1 MWCYSVYGT
10 ARAHDVIALDF
21 LCLPALGPGESC
33 EFDADCDLG
42 QSVPVDLASFPTMP
56 GLASMTLE
64 GPSLISFPPGI
75 AAPRPDGEPSTG
87 FLPPTNPDW
96 IRAVLPPKSRLPGRV
111 HLHATQSN
119 ESWYW
124 PKR

>member
-87 FLPPTNPDW
+87 FLPPTNP
-96 IRAVLPPKSRLPGRV
+96 IGYAQC
-111 HLHATQSN
+111 ATDRDCPDGYTCTRRSSN
-119 ESWYW
+119 ESWYCR
-124 PKR
+124 KR